1 MRTRDIMT
9 SPVVTG
15 PPDAQL
21 KAVAALLVERGIN
34 VVPVVGAGD
43 LGRQL
48 VVGLARTVPGV
59 VDVRSGDGKDRVDR

>member
-9 SPVVTG
+9 SP
-15 PPDAQL
+15 
-21 KAVAALLVERGIN
+21 
-34 VVPVVGAGD
+34 VGAGD